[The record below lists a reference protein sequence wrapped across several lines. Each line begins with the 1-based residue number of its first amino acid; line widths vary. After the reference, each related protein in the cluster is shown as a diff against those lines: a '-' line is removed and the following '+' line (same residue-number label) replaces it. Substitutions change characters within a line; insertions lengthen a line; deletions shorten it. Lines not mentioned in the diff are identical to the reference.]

1 MVNNTSAVLS
11 GHNWDPIDTATLW
24 KIFLLLKVFL
34 CVISLKDGVYL
45 LFSTIKD
52 LQSSVLSSYIF
63 HIGNIREPILI
74 LISNLDYEK
83 GGKELIQSFVWKENS
98 FMVHVKVKF

>member
-11 GHNWDPIDTATLW
+11 GHNWDSIDTITLW
-24 KIFLLLKVFL
+24 KTFLLLKVFL
-34 CVISLKDGVYL
+34 CVISHKDGVYL
-45 LFSTIKD
+45 LFGTIKD
-52 LQSSVLSSYIF
+52 LQSPVLSSYIF

-74 LISNLDYEK
+74 LISNLDDEK